1 MKHRI
6 FLPTRDT
13 PLQKAII
20 ADLQARQAALNKV
33 ASASATPSRK
43 RLEELDQPQEVFR
56 GLYRDAAQHLWRI
69 EKDAEIRNK
78 NAAYLTSKIEK
89 IPGIIPQRFYEGQTR
104 GA

>member
-69 EKDAEIRNK
+69 EKDAETGEIWLIRDDEV
-78 NAAYLTSKIEK
+78 ALEQEMVEQLS
-89 IPGIIPQRFYEGQTR
+89 R
-104 GA
+104 GGKV